1 VKPFKGAN
9 FHFMQIPDEQLRS
22 DQELVEFLKK
32 DSEKS
37 FKVIYERYAPKLY
50 HAAYNLLRNK
60 EVCEDLVQE
69 LFTDLWVKR
78 NRLEILQLKSYLYR
92 SITNKALMVIR
103 SGKATLSLETVE
115 MLMDEY
121 ATDDRVIDKEM
132 QANLDKG
139 ISSLPEKCR
148 EVFILSRK
156 EQLTH
161 KEIATHLNISVK
173 TVENHLTKALK
184 HLRASMGNFFFF
196 ILLII
201 FL

>member
-1 VKPFKGAN
+1 
-9 FHFMQIPDEQLRS
+9 MQIPDEQLRS

-32 DSEKS
+32 DSEKT
-37 FKVIYERYAPKLY
+37 FKVIYQRYAPKLY
-50 HAAYNLLRNK
+50 YAAYNLLRNK

-78 NRLEILQLKSYLYR
+78 NQLEILQLKSYLYR

-103 SGKATLSLETVE
+103 SGKVILSLETVE
-115 MLMDEY
+115 MLIDEY

-132 QANLDKG
+132 RANLDKG

-148 EVFILSRK
+148 EVFILSRN

-184 HLRASMGNFFFF
+184 HLRASLGNFLLFIIL
-196 ILLII
+196 ILLVI

>member
-1 VKPFKGAN
+1 
-9 FHFMQIPDEQLRS
+9 MQIPDEQLRS

-37 FKVIYERYAPKLY
+37 FKVIYQRYASKLY
-50 HAAYNLLRNK
+50 YSAYNLLRNK

-69 LFTDLWVKR
+69 LFIDLWVKR
-78 NRLEILQLKSYLYR
+78 NQLEILQLKSYLYR

-103 SGKATLSLETVE
+103 SGKVTLSLETVE
-115 MLMDEY
+115 MLIDEY

-184 HLRASMGNFFFF
+184 HLRASLGNFFLFIIL
-196 ILLII
+196 ILLVI